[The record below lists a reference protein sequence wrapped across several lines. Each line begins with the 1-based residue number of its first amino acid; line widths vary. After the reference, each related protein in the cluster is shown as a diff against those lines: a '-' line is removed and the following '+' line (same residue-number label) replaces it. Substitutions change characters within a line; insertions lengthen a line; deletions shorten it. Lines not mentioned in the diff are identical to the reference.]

1 MNDNISNSY
10 NFNAINNQGS
20 LSSIII
26 TPYEKV
32 LSILNKVKQYIN
44 STSKRQSQLIRS
56 LDWVIKVITS
66 HSLYTYELK
75 EKDLINKL
83 TKENNDFKQFVDF
96 VSEYNEQ
103 VIEMNKKNIF
113 LGARTVEVANEILQK
128 PSINLKNPLYNSKMQ
143 NSPTK
148 SPKKLKNSRNSKQ
161 NEKEGFNIYLTNNF
175 TNGKLKKY
183 SMPTLFGDINKSKV
197 ERNNNAISNKIING
211 LKPSYKSFKNLKFTD
226 KSNGSGKLVNTE
238 SMVKKKSDGNTEIK
252 TFFIDINKLRT
263 PKGIKKRKVNINSSI
278 TNRNEKSLKNKTLL
292 NANSVKDLK
301 KNLTNS
307 ALFHSNIIKN
317 MYQKNISN
325 SSLFNKSNS
334 NNDHSFHNK
343 VNTEIF
349 VKSNSRDLTKI
360 RKSVKVNKERLNFP
374 LKSSLSKLSILNLQG
389 MLNETQFDLKLI
401 MKKEFNIFEL
411 EKIVGHKNVLPIM
424 GRTMLDSFGLIDEK
438 IMPINKLEPFLISVV
453 NQYLTSTLYHN
464 SLHGADITQTICLF
478 FNNSNAEEVCH
489 TQAIDLLSIIIAGLG
504 HDLGHPGLT
513 NTFQINASS
522 EMAITYNDSS
532 CLENFHLAKLFK
544 TIRKDETNIFEKLTT
559 QEYKII
565 RKRMISEILATDMA
579 IHGKVLNN
587 IRSKI
592 PEYLLSNEIENNNNK
607 NKKFEL
613 ITDIK
618 NEETTSEEKQAL
630 FDYFIHSADL
640 GHNTKIFNI
649 SLKWVELLS
658 KEFWL
663 QGDKE
668 RQMNLSISFLCDR
681 DTTNVP
687 KSQVGFIGGFIIPT
701 YNFLVIMFPTLSYT
715 IENAKDNLNRWQ
727 KLADE
732 GRKKGWTPEKKK
744 EETQKNEKNST
755 KEKNSEIVKKKEK
768 NHKERKLQKKANVVE
783 ILID

>member
-1 MNDNISNSY
+1 MYDNITNNI
-10 NFNAINNQGS
+10 NFNAGNNQGS
-20 LSSIII
+20 ISSIII

-32 LSILNKVKQYIN
+32 LTILNKVKQYIN
-44 STSKRQSQLIRS
+44 STSKRQSKLIRS

-113 LGARTVEVANEILQK
+113 WGARTIEVANELLQK
-128 PSINLKNPLYNSKMQ
+128 PSINLKNPLYSSRKQ
-143 NSPTK
+143 STPTK
-148 SPKKLKNSRNSKQ
+148 SPKKLKNMRNNKL
-161 NEKEGFNIYLTNNF
+161 NEKEGKNSYLNTE
-175 TNGKLKKY
+175 KLKKH
-183 SMPTLFGDINKSKV
+183 SMPITYGDLNKSKV
-197 ERNNNAISNKIING
+197 EKNNNAMSSKMVNG
-211 LKPSYKSFKNLKFTD
+211 IKYSYKSGKNLRYNDKF
-226 KSNGSGKLVNTE
+226 NGGGKLVNSE
-238 SMVKKKSDGNTEIK
+238 SLVKKKSDGNTVIK
-252 TFFIDINKLRT
+252 TFFIDINKLKT
-263 PKGIKKRKVNINSSI
+263 PKDPKKKKVNLNFPMTS
-278 TNRNEKSLKNKTLL
+278 RNEKNIKNSILFST
-292 NANSVKDLK
+292 NSVNDIKM
-301 KNLTNS
+301 NLTNS
-307 ALFHSNIIKN
+307 ALYNSSSIKN
-317 MYQKNISN
+317 TSKNINN
-325 SSLFNKSNS
+325 SSLYNRTNS
-334 NNDHSFHNK
+334 NNDNSFHNQI
-343 VNTEIF
+343 NEELF
-349 VKSNSRDLTKI
+349 DNSNIRDLTKI
-360 RKSVKVNKERLNFP
+360 RKSVKINKARLNFP
-374 LKSSLSKLSILNLQG
+374 LNSNYNSISVLSLQG

-438 IMPINKLEPFLISVV
+438 IMPINKLEPFLISIT

-464 SLHGADITQTICLF
+464 SLHGADITQTMCLF

-544 TIRKDETNIFEKLTT
+544 TIRKDETNIFEKLTI
-559 QEYKII
+559 QDYKII

-592 PEYLLSNEIENNNNK
+592 PEYLLSNKVENSNRNNQ
-607 NKKFEL
+607 FEL

-618 NEETTSEEKQAL
+618 NEEATNEEKQAL

>member
-1 MNDNISNSY
+1 MYDNITNNI
-10 NFNAINNQGS
+10 NFNAGNNQGS
-20 LSSIII
+20 ISSIII

-32 LSILNKVKQYIN
+32 LTILNKVKQYIN
-44 STSKRQSQLIRS
+44 STSKRQSKLIRS

-113 LGARTVEVANEILQK
+113 WGARTIEVANELLQK
-128 PSINLKNPLYNSKMQ
+128 PSINLKNPLYSSRKQ
-143 NSPTK
+143 STPTK
-148 SPKKLKNSRNSKQ
+148 SPKKLKNMRNNKL
-161 NEKEGFNIYLTNNF
+161 NEKEGKNSYLNTE
-175 TNGKLKKY
+175 KLKKH
-183 SMPTLFGDINKSKV
+183 SMPITYGDLNKSKV
-197 ERNNNAISNKIING
+197 EKNNNAMSSKMVNG
-211 LKPSYKSFKNLKFTD
+211 IKYSYKSGKNLRYNDKF
-226 KSNGSGKLVNTE
+226 NGGGKLVNSE
-238 SMVKKKSDGNTEIK
+238 SLVKKKSDGNTVIK
-252 TFFIDINKLRT
+252 TFFIDINKLKT
-263 PKGIKKRKVNINSSI
+263 PKDAKKKKANLNFPMTS
-278 TNRNEKSLKNKTLL
+278 RNEKNIKNSILFST
-292 NANSVKDLK
+292 NSVNDIKM
-301 KNLTNS
+301 NLTNS
-307 ALFHSNIIKN
+307 ALYNSSSIKN
-317 MYQKNISN
+317 TSKNINN
-325 SSLFNKSNS
+325 SSLYNRTNS
-334 NNDHSFHNK
+334 NNDNSFHNQI
-343 VNTEIF
+343 NEELF
-349 VKSNSRDLTKI
+349 DNSNIRDLTKI
-360 RKSVKVNKERLNFP
+360 RKSVKINKARLNFP
-374 LKSSLSKLSILNLQG
+374 LNSNYNSISVLSLQG

-438 IMPINKLEPFLISVV
+438 IMPINKLEPFLISIT

-464 SLHGADITQTICLF
+464 SLHGADITQTMCLF

-544 TIRKDETNIFEKLTT
+544 TIRKDETNIFEKLTI
-559 QEYKII
+559 QDYKII

-592 PEYLLSNEIENNNNK
+592 PEYLLSNKVENSNRNNQ
-607 NKKFEL
+607 FEL

-618 NEETTSEEKQAL
+618 NEEATNEEKQAL